1 MVNIKFKLVSNN
13 ITPSIKRIQN
23 ALSNVPKEAYEVFKS
38 ATPAQ
43 SGNAR
48 KRTRLLGNK
57 IVADYPYATE
67 LDAGESQKAPEGMS
81 KPTTD
86 FITKRIDQIMRRK

>member
-1 MVNIKFKLVSNN
+1 MANIKFRLVSNT
-13 ITPSIKRIQN
+13 ITPSLQRIQKQLN
-23 ALSNVPKEAYEVFKS
+23 NVPREAYEVFKA
-38 ATPAQ
+38 ATPAL

-48 KRTRLLGNK
+48 KRTRLQGNK

-67 LDAGESQKAPEGMS
+67 LDAGESNKAPEGMS

-86 FITKRIDQIMRRK
+86 YITQRINNIMRKN